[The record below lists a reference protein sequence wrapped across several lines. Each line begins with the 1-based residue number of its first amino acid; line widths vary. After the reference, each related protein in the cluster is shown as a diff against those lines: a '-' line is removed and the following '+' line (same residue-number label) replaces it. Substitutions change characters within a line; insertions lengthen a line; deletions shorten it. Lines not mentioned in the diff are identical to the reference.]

1 MAKAPPRK
9 AFRTLMMRTLP
20 GAKRAPFPSFI
31 EPMHPSQHSKP
42 PVGAKWQYEI
52 KLDGWRGQLHIRN
65 GAATIF
71 SRNGNDLT
79 AGCATIATAA
89 ADIPATDAV
98 LDGEIVVPG
107 RNGIPNFLELRSA
120 MTRDQ
125 GRLLYYAFD
134 LLHLDG
140 FDLRA
145 VALADRRA
153 LLAQLTAG
161 SLGGRILMS
170 ETIEMQEPPELL
182 YRHACELGMEGIVAK
197 RIDAP
202 YRSGRVQSWIKV
214 KCIRHLALPI
224 IGYVPQKGNSI
235 AAIRLGRQEGGAL
248 VYAGNAGTGFT
259 VASAQRV
266 RARLLPLHRKT
277 PPLAKP
283 LRRPDTIWVEPTVT
297 ADIAF
302 TELTEDGMLRHA
314 SFKGLKE

>member
-1 MAKAPPRK
+1 
-9 AFRTLMMRTLP
+9 MMRTLP

-42 PVGAKWQYEI
+42 PVGARWQYEI
-52 KLDGWRGQLHIRN
+52 KLDGWRGQLHLQR
-65 GAATIF
+65 GAAKLF

-79 AGCATIATAA
+79 DNCTTIAAAA
-89 ADIPATDAV
+89 ADIPASDAV

-107 RNGIPNFLELRSA
+107 RNGIPNFLELKSA
-120 MTRDQ
+120 MTRSQ
-125 GRLLYYAFD
+125 SRLLYYAFD

-140 FDLRA
+140 FDLRP
-145 VALADRRA
+145 VPLADRRR
-153 LLAQLTAG
+153 LLAQLLAG
-161 SLGGRILMS
+161 SPGGRILMS
-170 ETIEMQEPPELL
+170 ETIDIQEPPDLL

-214 KCIRHLALPI
+214 KCVRRLALPI

-235 AAIRLGRQEGGAL
+235 AAIRLGRPEGGAL
-248 VYAGNAGTGFT
+248 VYAGKAGTGFT
-259 VASAQRV
+259 VASAQSV
-266 RARLLPLHRKT
+266 RARLLPLHRKS

-283 LRRPDTIWVEPTVT
+283 LKRPDTIWVEPTVI

-302 TELTEDGMLRHA
+302 TELTEDGILRHA

>member
-1 MAKAPPRK
+1 
-9 AFRTLMMRTLP
+9 MMRTLP

-42 PVGAKWQYEI
+42 PVGARWQYEI
-52 KLDGWRGQLHIRN
+52 KLDGWRGQLHLQR
-65 GAATIF
+65 GAAKLF

-79 AGCATIATAA
+79 ASCTTIATAA
-89 ADIPATDAV
+89 ADIPASDAV

-107 RNGIPNFLELRSA
+107 RNGIPNFLELKSA
-120 MTRDQ
+120 MTRSQ
-125 GRLLYYAFD
+125 SRLLYYAFD
-134 LLHLDG
+134 VLHLDG
-140 FDLRA
+140 FDLRP
-145 VALADRRA
+145 VPLADRRR
-153 LLAQLTAG
+153 LLAQLLAG
-161 SLGGRILMS
+161 SPGGRILTS
-170 ETIEMQEPPELL
+170 ETIDIQEPPDLL

-214 KCIRHLALPI
+214 KCVRRLALPI

-235 AAIRLGRQEGGAL
+235 AAIRLGRPEGGAL
-248 VYAGNAGTGFT
+248 VYAGKAGTGFT
-259 VASAQRV
+259 VKSAQSV
-266 RARLLPLHRKT
+266 RERLLPLHRKS

-283 LRRPDTIWVEPTVT
+283 LKRPDTIWVEPKVI

-314 SFKGLKE
+314 SFKGLKS

>member
-1 MAKAPPRK
+1 MAKTPPRK

-42 PVGAKWQYEI
+42 PVGARWQYEI
-52 KLDGWRGQLHIRN
+52 KLDGWRGQLHLRR
-65 GAATIF
+65 GAAKLF

-79 AGCATIATAA
+79 GNCATIATAA
-89 ADIPATDAV
+89 ADIPASDAV

-120 MTRDQ
+120 MTRGQ
-125 GRLLYYAFD
+125 SRLLYYAFD
-134 LLHLDG
+134 LLYLDG
-140 FDLRA
+140 FDVRA
-145 VALADRRA
+145 APLADRRS
-153 LLAQLTAG
+153 LLAQLLAG
-161 SLGGRILMS
+161 SPGGPIVLS
-170 ETIEMQEPPELL
+170 ETIDIKEPPDLL

-202 YRSGRVQSWIKV
+202 YRSGRVESWIKV
-214 KCIRHLALPI
+214 KCVRRLALPI

-235 AAIRLGRQEGGAL
+235 AAIRLGRPEGGAL
-248 VYAGNAGTGFT
+248 VYAGKAGTGFT
-259 VASAQRV
+259 VKSAQSV
-266 RARLLPLHRKT
+266 RARLLPLHRKS

-283 LRRPDTIWVEPTVT
+283 LRRPDTIWVEPKVI

>member
-1 MAKAPPRK
+1 
-9 AFRTLMMRTLP
+9 MMRTLP
-20 GAKRAPFPSFI
+20 GARRSPFPSFI
-31 EPMHPSQHSKP
+31 DPMHPTQHSKP

-120 MTRDQ
+120 VTRDQ

-214 KCIRHLALPI
+214 KCIRRLALPI

-248 VYAGNAGTGFT
+248 VYAGKAGTGFT
-259 VASAQRV
+259 VASAQSV

-283 LRRPDTIWVEPTVT
+283 LKRPDTIWVEPTVT

>member
-1 MAKAPPRK
+1 
-9 AFRTLMMRTLP
+9 MMRTLP

-42 PVGAKWQYEI
+42 PVGARWQYEI
-52 KLDGWRGQLHIRN
+52 KLDGWRGQLHLRR
-65 GAATIF
+65 GAANLF

-79 AGCATIATAA
+79 ASCTTIATAA
-89 ADIPATDAV
+89 ADIPASDAV

-107 RNGIPNFLELRSA
+107 RNGIPNFLELKSA
-120 MTRDQ
+120 MTRSQ
-125 GRLLYYAFD
+125 SRLLYYAFD
-134 LLHLDG
+134 VLHLDG
-140 FDLRA
+140 FDLRP
-145 VALADRRA
+145 VPLADRRR
-153 LLAQLTAG
+153 LLAQLLAG
-161 SLGGRILMS
+161 SPGGRILMS
-170 ETIEMQEPPELL
+170 ETIDIQEPPDLL

-214 KCIRHLALPI
+214 KCVRRLALPI

-235 AAIRLGRQEGGAL
+235 AAIRLGRPEGGAL
-248 VYAGNAGTGFT
+248 VYAGKAGTGFT
-259 VASAQRV
+259 VKSAQSV
-266 RARLLPLHRKT
+266 RERLLPLHRKS

-283 LRRPDTIWVEPTVT
+283 LKRPDTIWVEPKVI

-314 SFKGLKE
+314 SFKGLKS